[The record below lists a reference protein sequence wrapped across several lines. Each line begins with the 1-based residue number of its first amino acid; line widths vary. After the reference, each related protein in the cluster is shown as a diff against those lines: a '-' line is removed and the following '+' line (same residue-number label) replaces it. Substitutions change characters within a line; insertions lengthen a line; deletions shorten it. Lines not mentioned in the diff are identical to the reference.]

1 MRCFLICLR
10 RTREEKQP
18 DILQTGDRSEPAA
31 VARPYCEP
39 SDRCHPSHSGFHPRH
54 RCQPLFPRPPD
65 RAIAVE
71 FSDVDRSTVS
81 AALEPQLGAL
91 SSLLGVDVPPRMR
104 TRFIPHLQ
112 HWRSSAQARLP
123 LLRQGLLP
131 ETVLNYRNDRD
142 GLGASNRQ
150 RMTIGNRKWRLP
162 KSDTLRFL
170 LALSRKRRVGKI

>member
-39 SDRCHPSHSGFHPRH
+39 SDRCHPSHSGFHPSH

-112 HWRSSAQARLP
+112 HWRSAAQARLP

-150 RMTIGNRKWRLP
+150 RMTSATENGASQKVIRCASCWHC
-162 KSDTLRFL
+162 
-170 LALSRKRRVGKI
+170 LASAA